1 MPVPLPRVRC
11 SVRFEGASE
20 PKMAST
26 SRDVAAANAALI
38 DEIQLEFKEMAMLS
52 ALADRRRQ
60 TDEVSR
66 AANQQGSPA
75 RPADAVVAVSPPGR
89 LSSPSRGR
97 LSLVDPSEIASS
109 PLTPRQVR
117 LQGAMESPAL
127 QPDTSAFH
135 SEP

>member
-1 MPVPLPRVRC
+1 
-11 SVRFEGASE
+11 
-20 PKMAST
+20 MAST

-75 RPADAVVAVSPPGR
+75 RPVADAVVAVSPPGT

-127 QPDTSAFH
+127 DT
-135 SEP
+135 